1 MNWDLM
7 KPFPGESEES
17 FAKRKAYFIRITSI
31 RLAFGEKCIKE
42 KLNNLRPIS
51 ASERDAIDAFWAQY
65 LTPAQRNRLI
75 DYRYYEVY
83 KKVIREGEKLVDY
96 IPDTFYCAFIDDL
109 YENPQYSK
117 PCDDKNLY
125 DLFFHDVKQPKTI
138 FRKMYDMVLDKN
150 YNQISADDAISLA
163 REHGEVI
170 LKECRFSG
178 SGLGVK
184 FWNSATDDES
194 IIREFMK
201 NPKDVI
207 CQALIKQHSELKRL
221 NPTSVNTLRIMTLDF
236 HGDVR
241 VLSSVLRMGM
251 NGARVDNASSGGI
264 VCGIRS
270 NGQLKEVA
278 YDTAANVY
286 FKHPQ
291 GTVFES
297 VTIPNFDECIQ
308 IAISL
313 ARRCCSLSRL
323 ISWDFAIGEDGHP
336 ILIEFNIAFGELDF
350 HQLCNGPI
358 FGEMTREVLDD
369 VFKNAYTLNAIL
381 KSMQ

>member
-1 MNWDLM
+1 
-7 KPFPGESEES
+7 
-17 FAKRKAYFIRITSI
+17 
-31 RLAFGEKCIKE
+31 
-42 KLNNLRPIS
+42 
-51 ASERDAIDAFWAQY
+51 
-65 LTPAQRNRLI
+65 
-75 DYRYYEVY
+75 
-83 KKVIREGEKLVDY
+83 
-96 IPDTFYCAFIDDL
+96 
-109 YENPQYSK
+109 
-117 PCDDKNLY
+117 
-125 DLFFHDVKQPKTI
+125 
-138 FRKMYDMVLDKN
+138 
-150 YNQISADDAISLA
+150 
-163 REHGEVI
+163 
-170 LKECRFSG
+170 
-178 SGLGVK
+178 
-184 FWNSATDDES
+184 
-194 IIREFMK
+194 
-201 NPKDVI
+201 
-207 CQALIKQHSELKRL
+207 
-221 NPTSVNTLRIMTLDF
+221 
-236 HGDVR
+236 
-241 VLSSVLRMGM
+241 M

-358 FGEMTREVLDD
+358 FGDMTREVLDD
-369 VFKNAYTLNAIL
+369 VFKNAYTLKSIL
-381 KSMQ
+381 KSF